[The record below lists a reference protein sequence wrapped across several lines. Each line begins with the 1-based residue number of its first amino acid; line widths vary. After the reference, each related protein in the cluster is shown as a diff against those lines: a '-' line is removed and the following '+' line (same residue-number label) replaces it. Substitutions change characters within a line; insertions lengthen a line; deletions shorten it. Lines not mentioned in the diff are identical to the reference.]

1 MPLFAY
7 IKPKKLSYS
16 LLFCGSKKIFDSFSG
31 GFRYNLVNLTTLI
44 RRRYLVRM
52 TNKSSSY

>member
-31 GFRYNLVNLTTLI
+31 GFRYNLVKLTRLI
-44 RRRYLVRM
+44 NWRRRRYLVRM
-52 TNKSSSY
+52 TDKT